1 MTFPIHTTLRGT
13 DHSPAFEASVRRH
26 AEKLSTFCSRIT
38 SCRVVCDVTQKNGRH
53 DCDVMV
59 RVRVPG
65 DDIVVHHRCRDDE
78 EGNAYHCLNQA
89 FAHAER
95 AVKKYSLT
103 RQGRQR
109 RHDALL
115 SPPPTEAV

>member
-1 MTFPIHTTLRGT
+1 MTFPIHTILRGS
-13 DHSPAFEASVRRH
+13 DHSAAFEAAVRKH
-26 AEKLSTFCSRIT
+26 AEKLATFCSRIT

-59 RVRVPG
+59 RLRVPG
-65 DDIVVHHRCRDDE
+65 DDIVVRHRCRDDE

-103 RQGRQR
+103 RHGKQR
-109 RHDALL
+109 RHDAEPVPT
-115 SPPPTEAV
+115 PPEVV